1 MTLGGGTPESVY
13 KVTVDGPEGSAVKN
27 KDVTEELKF
36 IPDVKGEYTI
46 TYQGVESFETEGEKN
61 PNLVKVSCTAYEFSD
76 PGALITKNENVK
88 VEAENEHIRCERRKR
103 IGAQNDFQSR
113 RIFVCL

>member
-1 MTLGGGTPESVY
+1 MRNGQKIPLIDVDTTPITGVVGRETQLPEATVTLGGGTPESVY

-46 TYQGVESFETEGEKN
+46 TYQGVESFRDGRREE
-61 PNLVKVSCTAYEFSD
+61 SEFGKSLMY
-76 PGALITKNENVK
+76 GV
-88 VEAENEHIRCERRKR
+88 
-103 IGAQNDFQSR
+103 
-113 RIFVCL
+113 